1 MDERNIRIPVDL
13 NSNDKVINVKLD
25 QEFDNLE
32 ILSLK
37 ITSSDTYA
45 RQCSDYGVIV
55 GRVMLNSGF
64 GVQNAK
70 VNIFIPITAEDSER
84 PEITEIYPFDSINA
98 TYPNGVRYNLLPR
111 VRNSTNSSHRAVG
124 NFPDP
129 SDFSHYPQYVE
140 VIDKYYKYTTVT
152 NESGD
157 YMIFGVPT
165 GQHDIIM
172 DFDLFDTNS
181 FELSAND
188 LVEQISLNNSIEQLT
203 TLLNANANTNEDTED
218 VIYLKNGN
226 IIRGTLV
233 GQIPNESYRI
243 KTSDGSIFI
252 YEVEEILEITKE
264 VIENANRVPGF
275 KYLGNNNYE
284 VDLKTNLNEM
294 PNIFHQI
301 RQITVSPFWGDNDA
315 CDVGIT
321 RCDFR
326 INYNYTPTA
335 IFFGFI
341 QAPSKEFYIE
351 ADYNPIGVTEII
363 DGKDNKTGLFP
374 LQKLEVVVYRLDDK
388 LTPGSRKRLGVYT
401 GSYYNGIFRITLP
414 MYSDYYITDETGEL
428 VPTNETTLGI
438 PTKGYYAFEIYDTD
452 DGFTNRRQAYGNN
465 GGGFFNYIVP
475 GIRIPS
481 TTTGDAFLGGW
492 EGTWTGLFEY
502 DILNRKRKYYTVKT
516 IYKKHSNNNVLL
528 PGNVVNCFP
537 QFNPLKSNLY
547 WNFPLSYDTLSEI
560 SEPQIIG
567 SVLVPRFQ
575 ITSFPIELGKG
586 SFAENGVGITTP
598 VRCLNEIDIDPSK
611 TFNIKIN
618 DYEKYLGIGVKHGNG
633 LNFGP
638 VFTELF
644 TDDDFIIAGD
654 RSVFGEQATWNYGD
668 NSTTVFIP
676 SLYAS
681 SLARK
686 KGSNAN
692 GQGVHKAFNQVVNEQ
707 YTYGVFINSV
717 IFTNKEPL
725 MEILIYDITD
735 DLPDLIK
742 DGVYSSYNK
751 GTNIQN
757 TQQRNNTEEIY
768 VEGNQTA
775 ANTTLNN
782 NSYKG
787 NFYYFGLW
795 KEANSLYD
803 IEKNYFNR

>member
-13 NSNDKVINVKLD
+13 NSDDKVINVKLD

-37 ITSSDTYA
+37 ISSSDTYT

-70 VNIFIPITAEDSER
+70 VNVFIPITPEDSDR
-84 PEITEIYPFDSINA
+84 PEITEIYPFDSIN
-98 TYPNGVRYNLLPR
+98 TTFPNGVRYNLLPR
-111 VRNSTNSSHRAVG
+111 VRNTKNQSHRSVG
-124 NFPDP
+124 NFPDQ
-129 SDFSHYPQYVE
+129 SDFANYPQYVE
-140 VIDKYYKYTTVT
+140 VMDKYYKYTTVT

-181 FELSAND
+181 FELTAND

-203 TLLNANANTNEDTED
+203 TLLNANANTNED
-218 VIYLKNGN
+218 
-226 IIRGTLV
+226 
-233 GQIPNESYRI
+233 
-243 KTSDGSIFI
+243 
-252 YEVEEILEITKE
+252 
-264 VIENANRVPGF
+264 IENVDRVPGF

-284 VDLKTNLNEM
+284 IDVKTNLNEM
-294 PNIFHQI
+294 PNIFHQVK
-301 RQITVSPFWGDNDA
+301 QITVSPFWGDNDA

-341 QAPSKEFYIE
+341 QAPSKQFSINVEYTPV
-351 ADYNPIGVTEII
+351 NGGTLEIL
-363 DGKDNKTGLFP
+363 DENTPAAENSGSLFP

-452 DGFTNRRQAYGNN
+452 DGFTNRREPAKPVFT
-465 GGGFFNYIVP
+465 GFYNDIIP
-475 GIRIPS
+475 GVRIPS

-516 IYKKHSNNNVLL
+516 IYKKHNDESIIL
-528 PGNVVNCFP
+528 PGNSISYFP
-537 QFNPLKSNLY
+537 RFNPSKSNLY

-567 SVLVPRFQ
+567 SILIPRVR
-575 ITSFPIELGKG
+575 IGPERVGRVNIRPNDPILDVNHGLRR
-586 SFAENGVGITTP
+586 P
-598 VRCLNEIDIDPSK
+598 VRCVNEIEIDRSK
-611 TFNIKIN
+611 SFNIPVY
-618 DYEKYLGIGVKHGNG
+618 DYEKYLGIGVKKTNG
-633 LNFGP
+633 KNFGP

-644 TDDDFIIAGD
+644 TDDDFIGENNESI
-654 RSVFGEQATWNYGD
+654 FGEIDTWNYGD
-668 NSTTVFIP
+668 NSTTTFIP

-692 GQGVHKAFNQVVNEQ
+692 GQGVHKAFNQVVNDQ
-707 YTYGVFINSV
+707 YTYGVFINSA

-751 GTNIQN
+751 GNKNIN
-757 TQQRNNTEEIY
+757 KLVPRNNTEEIY
-768 VEGNQTA
+768 VDDDTI
-775 ANTTLNN
+775 TTNPVLNN

-795 KEANSLYD
+795 KGANSLYD

>member
-1 MDERNIRIPVDL
+1 MDETNIRIPVDL
-13 NSNDKVINVKLD
+13 NSDDKAINVKLD

-37 ITSSDTYA
+37 ISNSETYT

-70 VNIFIPITAEDSER
+70 VNVFIPITAEDSDR
-84 PEITEIYPFDSINA
+84 PEITEIYPFDSIN
-98 TYPNGVRYNLLPR
+98 TTFPNGVRYNLLPR
-111 VRNSTNSSHRAVG
+111 VRNSKNSSHRAVG

-129 SDFSHYPQYVE
+129 SDFANYPQYVE
-140 VIDKYYKYTTVT
+140 VMDKYYKYTTVT

-203 TLLNANANTNEDTED
+203 TLLNANANTNED
-218 VIYLKNGN
+218 
-226 IIRGTLV
+226 
-233 GQIPNESYRI
+233 
-243 KTSDGSIFI
+243 
-252 YEVEEILEITKE
+252 
-264 VIENANRVPGF
+264 IENVDRVPGF

-284 VDLKTNLNEM
+284 VDVKTNLNEM

-341 QAPSKEFYIE
+341 QTTPTAYYIRFDNAFIHPGLDPLTGRDIE
-351 ADYNPIGVTEII
+351 RPEIYSG
-363 DGKDNKTGLFP
+363 DNTLNTDEGKFSLSPF
-374 LQKLEVVVYRLDDK
+374 QKLEVVVYRLDDK

-401 GSYYNGIFRITLP
+401 GSFYNGIFRITLP
-414 MYSDYYITDETGEL
+414 MYTDYYITDESGEL
-428 VPTNETTLGI
+428 IPTNDTTLGI

-452 DGFTNRRQAYGNN
+452 DGFTNRREPFGT
-465 GGGFFNYIVP
+465 FFNYIVP
-475 GIRIPS
+475 GVRIPS

-502 DILNRKRKYYTVKT
+502 DLLNRKRKYYTIKT
-516 IYKKHSNNNVLL
+516 VYKKHDQNNVLL
-528 PGNVVNCFP
+528 PGDSVSYFP
-537 QFNPLKSNLY
+537 QFNERKVDLY
-547 WNFPLSYDTLSEI
+547 WNFPLSYNTLSDI
-560 SEPQIIG
+560 SEPEIIG
-567 SVLVPRFQ
+567 SVLVPRFE
-575 ITSFPIELGKG
+575 INSFPIDLGKG
-586 SFAENGVGITTP
+586 SFAENGVGIKTAI
-598 VRCLNEIDIDPSK
+598 RCLNEPMDIDLSK
-611 TFNIKIN
+611 TFNVKIN
-618 DYEKYLGIGVKHGNG
+618 GYEKYLGIGVKHGNG
-633 LNFGP
+633 LNFGS

-644 TDDDFIIAGD
+644 SDDDFIDTNNGGTSI
-654 RSVFGEQATWNYGD
+654 FGERATWNYGD

-692 GQGVHKAFNQVVNEQ
+692 GQSVHKAYNQVVNDQ

-751 GTNIQN
+751 GGKNIN
-757 TQQRNNTEEIY
+757 KLVPRNNTEEIY
-768 VEGNQTA
+768 VEDDTI
-775 ANTTLNN
+775 TTNPVLNN

-787 NFYYFGLW
+787 NFYYFGIW
-795 KEANSLYD
+795 KDANSLYD
-803 IEKNYFNR
+803 IEKNYFTR

>member
-1 MDERNIRIPVDL
+1 MDERNIRIPIDL
-13 NSNDKVINVKLD
+13 NSDDKVINVKLD

-37 ITSSDTYA
+37 ISNSDTYT

-70 VNIFIPITAEDSER
+70 VNVFIPITAEDSDR
-84 PEITEIYPFDSINA
+84 PEITEIYPFDSIN
-98 TYPNGVRYNLLPR
+98 TTFPNGVRYNLLPR
-111 VRNSTNSSHRAVG
+111 VRNTKNQSHRSVG

-129 SDFSHYPQYVE
+129 SDFANYPQYVE
-140 VIDKYYKYTTVT
+140 VMDKYYKYTTVT

-165 GQHDIIM
+165 GQYDIVM

-181 FELSAND
+181 FELTAND

-203 TLLNANANTNEDTED
+203 TLLNANANTNED
-218 VIYLKNGN
+218 
-226 IIRGTLV
+226 
-233 GQIPNESYRI
+233 
-243 KTSDGSIFI
+243 
-252 YEVEEILEITKE
+252 
-264 VIENANRVPGF
+264 IENVDRVPGF

-284 VDLKTNLNEM
+284 IDVKTNLNEM
-294 PNIFHQI
+294 PNIFHQVK
-301 RQITVSPFWGDNDA
+301 QITVSPFWGDNDA

-341 QAPSKEFYIE
+341 QTTDTSFYIRFNNE
-351 ADYNPIGVTEII
+351 FIGFGADTNLYKPEIY
-363 DGKDNKTGLFP
+363 GKDSVSVNEYGNLYPF
-374 LQKLEVVVYRLDDK
+374 QKLEVVVYRLDDK

-401 GSYYNGIFRITLP
+401 GSFYNGIFRITLP
-414 MYSDYYITDETGEL
+414 MYTDYYITDETGEL
-428 VPTNETTLGI
+428 VPTNDTTLGI

-452 DGFTNRRQAYGNN
+452 DGFTNRREPFGT
-465 GGGFFNYIVP
+465 FSNYIVP

-516 IYKKHSNNNVLL
+516 IYKKHNSDNVLL
-528 PGNVVNCFP
+528 PGDTVSYFP

-547 WNFPLSYDTLSEI
+547 WNFPLSYDSLSEI

-567 SVLVPRFQ
+567 SVLVPRFE
-575 ITSFPIELGKG
+575 INSFPIDLGKG
-586 SFAENGVGITTP
+586 SFAENGVGIRRA

-633 LNFGP
+633 LNFGS

-644 TDDDFIIAGD
+644 SDDDFIGYGEDGRYGTSI
-654 RSVFGEQATWNYGD
+654 FGERSTWNYGD
-668 NSTTVFIP
+668 NSTTTFIP

-681 SLARK
+681 TLARK

-692 GQGVHKAFNQVVNEQ
+692 AQSVHKAFNQVVNDQ

-725 MEILIYDITD
+725 MEILIHDITD

-742 DGVYSSYNK
+742 DSVYSSYNK
-751 GTNIQN
+751 GGKNIN
-757 TQQRNNTEEIY
+757 KLVPRNNTEEIY
-768 VEGNQTA
+768 VEDDTI
-775 ANTTLNN
+775 TTNPVLNN

-787 NFYYFGLW
+787 NFYYFGIW
-795 KEANSLYD
+795 KDANSLYD
-803 IEKNYFNR
+803 IEKNYFTR

>member
-1 MDERNIRIPVDL
+1 MDERNIRIPIDL
-13 NSNDKVINVKLD
+13 NSDDKVINVKLD

-37 ITSSDTYA
+37 ISNSDTYT

-70 VNIFIPITAEDSER
+70 VNVFIPITAEDSDR
-84 PEITEIYPFDSINA
+84 PEITEIYPFDSIN
-98 TYPNGVRYNLLPR
+98 TTFPNGVRYNLLPR
-111 VRNSTNSSHRAVG
+111 VRNTKNQSHRSVG

-129 SDFSHYPQYVE
+129 SDFANYPQYVE
-140 VIDKYYKYTTVT
+140 VMDKYYKYTTVT

-181 FELSAND
+181 FELTAND
-188 LVEQISLNNSIEQLT
+188 LVEQISLNNSVEQLT
-203 TLLNANANTNEDTED
+203 TLLNANANTNED
-218 VIYLKNGN
+218 
-226 IIRGTLV
+226 
-233 GQIPNESYRI
+233 
-243 KTSDGSIFI
+243 
-252 YEVEEILEITKE
+252 
-264 VIENANRVPGF
+264 IENVDRVPGF

-284 VDLKTNLNEM
+284 IDLKTNLDEM
-294 PNIFHQI
+294 PNIFHQVK
-301 RQITVSPFWGDNDA
+301 QITVSPFWGDNDA

-326 INYNYTPTA
+326 INYKYTPTA

-341 QAPSKEFYIE
+341 QTTAREFYIDV
-351 ADYNPIGVTEII
+351 DYTFIGGQPEIY
-363 DGKDNKTGLFP
+363 GKDNVAVNEYGSLLP

-401 GSYYNGIFRITLP
+401 GSFYNGIFRITLP
-414 MYSDYYITDETGEL
+414 MYTDYYITDESGEL
-428 VPTNETTLGI
+428 IPTSDTTLGI

-452 DGFTNRRQAYGNN
+452 DGFTNRREPF
-465 GGGFFNYIVP
+465 GGFVNNIVP
-475 GIRIPS
+475 GVRIPS
-481 TTTGDAFLGGW
+481 STTGDAFLGGW

-502 DILNRKRKYYTVKT
+502 DLLNRKRKYYTIKT
-516 IYKKHSNNNVLL
+516 IYKKHNNNNVLL
-528 PGNVVNCFP
+528 PGDFISYFP
-537 QFNPLKSNLY
+537 YFNEGKIDLY
-547 WNFPLSYDTLSEI
+547 WNFPLSYANLSDI
-560 SEPQIIG
+560 AEPEIIG
-567 SVLVPRFQ
+567 SVLVPR
-575 ITSFPIELGKG
+575 IRIAIETIGRVNIRPNDPILDI
-586 SFAENGVGITTP
+586 ENGLRRP
-598 VRCLNEIDIDPSK
+598 VRCVNEINIDKSQ
-611 TFNIKIN
+611 TFNTPVY
-618 DYEKYLGIGVKHGNG
+618 DYEKYLGIGVKKTNG
-633 LNFGP
+633 VNFGS

-644 TDDDFIIAGD
+644 SDDDFIGYGEDGRYGTSI
-654 RSVFGEQATWNYGD
+654 FGEKATWNYGD
-668 NSTTVFIP
+668 NTTTVFIP

-681 SLARK
+681 TLARK

-692 GQGVHKAFNQVVNEQ
+692 GQSVHKAFNQVVNDQ

-717 IFTNKEPL
+717 IFANKEPL

-751 GTNIQN
+751 GGKNIN
-757 TQQRNNTEEIY
+757 KLVPRNNTEEIY
-768 VEGNQTA
+768 VEDDTI
-775 ANTTLNN
+775 TTNPVLNN

-787 NFYYFGLW
+787 NFYYFGIW
-795 KEANSLYD
+795 KDANSLYD
-803 IEKNYFNR
+803 IEKNYFTR

>member
-1 MDERNIRIPVDL
+1 MDERNIRIPIDL
-13 NSNDKVINVKLD
+13 NSDDKVINVKLD

-37 ITSSDTYA
+37 ISNSDTYT

-70 VNIFIPITAEDSER
+70 VNVFIPITAEDSDR
-84 PEITEIYPFDSINA
+84 PEITEIYPFDSIN
-98 TYPNGVRYNLLPR
+98 TTFPNGVRYNLLPR
-111 VRNSTNSSHRAVG
+111 VRNTKNQSHRSVG

-129 SDFSHYPQYVE
+129 SDFANYPQYVE
-140 VIDKYYKYTTVT
+140 VMDKYYKYTTVT

-181 FELSAND
+181 FELTAND

-233 GQIPNESYRI
+233 EQIPNKSYKI
-243 KTSDGSIFI
+243 ETSDGSIFV

-264 VIENANRVPGF
+264 VIENVDRVPGF

-284 VDLKTNLNEM
+284 IDLKTNLDEM
-294 PNIFHQI
+294 PNIFHQVK
-301 RQITVSPFWGDNDA
+301 QITVSPFWGDNDA

-326 INYNYTPTA
+326 INYKYTPTA

-341 QAPSKEFYIE
+341 QAPSREVYIKT
-351 ADYNPIGVTEII
+351 DYKPISVTEII
-363 DGKDNKTGLFP
+363 DGEDNKTGLFP

-452 DGFTNRRQAYGNN
+452 DGFTNRRQAFGDN
-465 GGGFFNYIVP
+465 GGGYFNYIVP

-516 IYKKHSNNNVLL
+516 IYKKHNSDNVLL
-528 PGNVVNCFP
+528 PGDTVSYFP
-537 QFNPLKSNLY
+537 QFNPSKSNLY
-547 WNFPLSYDTLSEI
+547 WNFPLSYDSLSEI
-560 SEPQIIG
+560 SEPEIIG
-567 SVLVPRFQ
+567 SILLPRFQ

-611 TFNIKIN
+611 TFNVKIN

-633 LNFGP
+633 VNFGP

-644 TDDDFIIAGD
+644 TDDDFIADGTSI
-654 RSVFGEQATWNYGD
+654 FGKQGTWNYGD
-668 NSTTVFIP
+668 NSTTTFIP

-692 GQGVHKAFNQVVNEQ
+692 GQSVHKAFNQVVNDQ

-751 GTNIQN
+751 GGKNIN
-757 TQQRNNTEEIY
+757 KLVPRNNTEEIY
-768 VEGNQTA
+768 VEDDTI
-775 ANTTLNN
+775 TTNPVLNN

-787 NFYYFGLW
+787 NFYYFGIW
-795 KEANSLYD
+795 KDANSLYD
-803 IEKNYFNR
+803 IEKNYFTR

>member
-1 MDERNIRIPVDL
+1 MDERNIRIPIDL
-13 NSNDKVINVKLD
+13 NSDDKVINVKLD

-37 ITSSDTYA
+37 ISNSETYT

-70 VNIFIPITAEDSER
+70 VNVFIPITAEDSDR
-84 PEITEIYPFDSINA
+84 PEITEIYPFDSIN
-98 TYPNGVRYNLLPR
+98 TTFPNGVRYNLLPR
-111 VRNSTNSSHRAVG
+111 VRNTKNQSHRSVG
-124 NFPDP
+124 NFPDQ
-129 SDFSHYPQYVE
+129 SDFANYPQYVE
-140 VIDKYYKYTTVT
+140 VMDKYYKYTTVT

-181 FELSAND
+181 FELTAND
-188 LVEQISLNNSIEQLT
+188 LVEQISLNNSVEQLT
-203 TLLNANANTNEDTED
+203 TLLNANANTNED
-218 VIYLKNGN
+218 
-226 IIRGTLV
+226 
-233 GQIPNESYRI
+233 
-243 KTSDGSIFI
+243 
-252 YEVEEILEITKE
+252 
-264 VIENANRVPGF
+264 IENVDRVPGF

-284 VDLKTNLNEM
+284 IDVKTNLNEM
-294 PNIFHQI
+294 PNIFHQVK
-301 RQITVSPFWGDNDA
+301 QITVSPFWGDNDT

-341 QAPSKEFYIE
+341 QAPSKQFYIE
-351 ADYNPIGVTEII
+351 ADYNPIGVTEVI
-363 DGKDNKTGLFP
+363 DGKDNTTGLFP

-428 VPTNETTLGI
+428 VSTNETTLGI

-465 GGGFFNYIVP
+465 GAGFFNYIVP

-516 IYKKHSNNNVLL
+516 IYKKHSNDNVLL

-567 SVLVPRFQ
+567 SILVPRFQ

-586 SFAENGVGITTP
+586 SFAENGVGITTA

-611 TFNIKIN
+611 TFNVKIN

-644 TDDDFIIAGD
+644 TDDDFIIAGGTNI
-654 RSVFGEQATWNYGD
+654 FGEQATWNYGD
-668 NSTTVFIP
+668 NSTTTFIP

-692 GQGVHKAFNQVVNEQ
+692 AQSVHKAFNQVVNDQ

-717 IFTNKEPL
+717 IFANKEPL

-751 GTNIQN
+751 GGKNIN
-757 TQQRNNTEEIY
+757 KLVPRNNTEEIY
-768 VEGNQTA
+768 VEDDTI
-775 ANTTLNN
+775 TTNPVLNN

-787 NFYYFGLW
+787 NFYYFGIW
-795 KEANSLYD
+795 KDANSLYD
-803 IEKNYFNR
+803 IEKNYFTR

>member
-37 ITSSDTYA
+37 ITSSDTYT

-70 VNIFIPITAEDSER
+70 VNVFIPITAEDSER

-111 VRNSTNSSHRAVG
+111 VRNGKNSSHRAVG

-129 SDFSHYPQYVE
+129 SDFSNYPQYVE
-140 VIDKYYKYTTVT
+140 VMDKYYKYTTVT

-165 GQHDIIM
+165 GQYDIVM

-181 FELSAND
+181 FDLTAND
-188 LVEQISLNNSIEQLT
+188 LVEQISLNNSVEQLT
-203 TLLNANANTNEDTED
+203 TLLNANANTNED
-218 VIYLKNGN
+218 
-226 IIRGTLV
+226 
-233 GQIPNESYRI
+233 
-243 KTSDGSIFI
+243 
-252 YEVEEILEITKE
+252 
-264 VIENANRVPGF
+264 IENVDRVPGF

-284 VDLKTNLNEM
+284 VDIKTNLNEM

-326 INYNYTPTA
+326 INYKYTPTA
-335 IFFGFI
+335 VFFGFI
-341 QAPSKEFYIE
+341 QAPSN
-351 ADYNPIGVTEII
+351 DYFIDVEYTPIGGGVLEILDENI
-363 DGKDNKTGLFP
+363 PAGENGGSLFP

-401 GSYYNGIFRITLP
+401 GSLYNGIFRITLP
-414 MYSDYYITDETGEL
+414 MYTDYYITDETGEL
-428 VPTNETTLGI
+428 VPTNDTTLGI

-452 DGFTNRRQAYGNN
+452 DGFTNRREPSGNFYN
-465 GGGFFNYIVP
+465 NIVP
-475 GIRIPS
+475 GVRIPS

-516 IYKKHSNNNVLL
+516 IYKKHSDNSILL
-528 PGNVVNCFP
+528 PGDTVSYFP
-537 QFNPLKSNLY
+537 RFNPSKSNLY
-547 WNFPLSYDTLSEI
+547 WNFPLSFDTLNDI
-560 SEPQIIG
+560 FEPQIIG
-567 SVLVPRFQ
+567 SVLIPRIRIATERIGRTNIRFND
-575 ITSFPIELGKG
+575 PLLDVEHGLRR
-586 SFAENGVGITTP
+586 P
-598 VRCLNEIDIDPSK
+598 VRCVNEIEIDKSK
-611 TFNIKIN
+611 SFNIPVY
-618 DYEKYLGIGVKHGNG
+618 DYEKYLGIGVKKTNG
-633 LNFGP
+633 KNFGN

-644 TDDDFIIAGD
+644 TDDDFIDENNESI
-654 RSVFGEQATWNYGD
+654 FGEKDTWNYGD
-668 NSTTVFIP
+668 NTTTTFIP

-692 GQGVHKAFNQVVNEQ
+692 GQGVHKAYNQVVNEQ
-707 YTYGVFINSV
+707 YTYGVFINSA

-735 DLPDLIK
+735 ELPNLIK
-742 DGVYSSYNK
+742 DGVYSSYKK
-751 GTNIQN
+751 GDLNTQN
-757 TQQRNNTEEIY
+757 TQQRTSTEEIY
-768 VEGNQTA
+768 VEGSQTT
-775 ANTTLNN
+775 ANITLNN

>member
-37 ITSSDTYA
+37 ITSSDTYT

-70 VNIFIPITAEDSER
+70 VNVFIPITAEDSER

-111 VRNSTNSSHRAVG
+111 VRNGKNSSHRAVG

-129 SDFSHYPQYVE
+129 SDFSNYPQYVE
-140 VIDKYYKYTTVT
+140 VMDKYYKYTTVT

-165 GQHDIIM
+165 GQYDIVM

-181 FELSAND
+181 FDLTAND
-188 LVEQISLNNSIEQLT
+188 LVEQISLNNSVEQLT
-203 TLLNANANTNEDTED
+203 TLLNANANTNED
-218 VIYLKNGN
+218 
-226 IIRGTLV
+226 
-233 GQIPNESYRI
+233 
-243 KTSDGSIFI
+243 
-252 YEVEEILEITKE
+252 
-264 VIENANRVPGF
+264 IENVDRVPGF

-284 VDLKTNLNEM
+284 VDIKTNLNEM

-326 INYNYTPTA
+326 INYKYTPTA
-335 IFFGFI
+335 VFFGFI
-341 QAPSKEFYIE
+341 QAPSN
-351 ADYNPIGVTEII
+351 DYFIDVEYTPIGGGVLEILDENI
-363 DGKDNKTGLFP
+363 PAGENGGSLFP

-401 GSYYNGIFRITLP
+401 GSLYNGIFRITLP
-414 MYSDYYITDETGEL
+414 MYTDYYITDETGEL
-428 VPTNETTLGI
+428 VPTNDTTLGI

-452 DGFTNRRQAYGNN
+452 DGFTNRREPSGNFYN
-465 GGGFFNYIVP
+465 NIVP
-475 GIRIPS
+475 GVRIPS

-516 IYKKHSNNNVLL
+516 IYKKHSDNSILL
-528 PGNVVNCFP
+528 PGDTVSYFP
-537 QFNPLKSNLY
+537 RFNPSKSNLY
-547 WNFPLSYDTLSEI
+547 WNFPLSFDTLNDI
-560 SEPQIIG
+560 FEPQIIG
-567 SVLVPRFQ
+567 SVLIPRIRIATERIGRTNIRFND
-575 ITSFPIELGKG
+575 PLLDVEHGLRR
-586 SFAENGVGITTP
+586 P
-598 VRCLNEIDIDPSK
+598 VRCVNEIEIDKSK
-611 TFNIKIN
+611 SFNIPVY
-618 DYEKYLGIGVKHGNG
+618 DYEKYLGIGVKKTNG
-633 LNFGP
+633 KNFGN

-644 TDDDFIIAGD
+644 TDDDFIDENNESI
-654 RSVFGEQATWNYGD
+654 FGEKDTWNYGD
-668 NSTTVFIP
+668 NTTTTFIP

-692 GQGVHKAFNQVVNEQ
+692 GQGVHKAYNQVVNEQ
-707 YTYGVFINSV
+707 YTYGVFINSA

-735 DLPDLIK
+735 ELPNLIK
-742 DGVYSSYNK
+742 DGVYSSYKK
-751 GTNIQN
+751 GDLNTQN
-757 TQQRNNTEEIY
+757 TQQRTSTEEIY
-768 VEGNQTA
+768 VEGSQTI
-775 ANTTLNN
+775 ANITLNN

>member
-37 ITSSDTYA
+37 ITSSDTYT

-111 VRNSTNSSHRAVG
+111 VRNSTNSSHRSVG

-129 SDFSHYPQYVE
+129 SDFANYPQYVE
-140 VIDKYYKYTTVT
+140 VMDKYYKYTTVT

-203 TLLNANANTNEDTED
+203 TLLNANANTNED
-218 VIYLKNGN
+218 
-226 IIRGTLV
+226 
-233 GQIPNESYRI
+233 
-243 KTSDGSIFI
+243 
-252 YEVEEILEITKE
+252 
-264 VIENANRVPGF
+264 IENVDRVPGF

-284 VDLKTNLNEM
+284 VDVKTNLNEM

-341 QAPSKEFYIE
+341 QAPSKEVYIE
-351 ADYNPIGVTEII
+351 SDYNPIGVTEII
-363 DGKDNKTGLFP
+363 DGKDNETGLFP

-465 GGGFFNYIVP
+465 GAGFFNYIVP

-502 DILNRKRKYYTVKT
+502 DILNKKRKYYTVKT
-516 IYKKHSNNNVLL
+516 IYKKHNSDNVLL
-528 PGNVVNCFP
+528 PGDTVSYFP

-567 SVLVPRFQ
+567 SILLPRFQ

-586 SFAENGVGITTP
+586 SFAENGVGIRTA

-611 TFNIKIN
+611 TFNVKIN

-644 TDDDFIIAGD
+644 TDDDFIISDGK
-654 RSVFGEQATWNYGD
+654 SVFGEQATWNYGD

-681 SLARK
+681 SLAKK

-692 GQGVHKAFNQVVNEQ
+692 AQSVHKAFNQVVNDQ

-725 MEILIYDITD
+725 MEILIHDITD

-742 DGVYSSYNK
+742 DEVYSSYNK

-757 TQQRNNTEEIY
+757 TQQRSNTEEIY
-768 VEGNQTA
+768 VEDNQTA
-775 ANTTLNN
+775 VNTTLNN

-787 NFYYFGLW
+787 NFYYFGIW
-795 KEANSLYD
+795 KDANSLYD

>member
-1 MDERNIRIPVDL
+1 MDERNIRIPIDL
-13 NSNDKVINVKLD
+13 NSDDKVINVKLD

-37 ITSSDTYA
+37 ISSSDTYT

-70 VNIFIPITAEDSER
+70 VNVFIPITAEDSDR
-84 PEITEIYPFDSINA
+84 PEITEIYPFDSIN
-98 TYPNGVRYNLLPR
+98 TTFQNGVRYNLLPR
-111 VRNSTNSSHRAVG
+111 VRNTKNQSHRSVG
-124 NFPDP
+124 NFPDQ
-129 SDFSHYPQYVE
+129 SDFANYPQYVE
-140 VIDKYYKYTTVT
+140 VMDKYYKYTTVT

-181 FELSAND
+181 FELTAND

-203 TLLNANANTNEDTED
+203 TLLNANANTNED
-218 VIYLKNGN
+218 
-226 IIRGTLV
+226 
-233 GQIPNESYRI
+233 
-243 KTSDGSIFI
+243 
-252 YEVEEILEITKE
+252 
-264 VIENANRVPGF
+264 IENVDRVPGF

-284 VDLKTNLNEM
+284 IDVKTNLNEM
-294 PNIFHQI
+294 PNIFHQVK
-301 RQITVSPFWGDNDA
+301 QITVSPFWGDNDA

-321 RCDFR
+321 RCDFK
-326 INYNYTPTA
+326 INYKYTPTA

-341 QAPSKEFYIE
+341 QAPSKQFSIDVEYTPV
-351 ADYNPIGVTEII
+351 NGGTLEIL
-363 DGKDNKTGLFP
+363 DENTPAAENSGSLFP

-452 DGFTNRRQAYGNN
+452 DGFTNRREPTKPVFT
-465 GGGFFNYIVP
+465 GFYNDIIP
-475 GIRIPS
+475 GVRIPS

-516 IYKKHSNNNVLL
+516 IYKKHNDESIIL
-528 PGNVVNCFP
+528 PGNSISYFP
-537 QFNPLKSNLY
+537 RFNPSKSNLY

-567 SVLVPRFQ
+567 SILIPRVR
-575 ITSFPIELGKG
+575 IAPERVGRVNIRPNDPILDVNHGLRR
-586 SFAENGVGITTP
+586 P
-598 VRCLNEIDIDPSK
+598 VRCVNEIEIDRSK
-611 TFNIKIN
+611 SFNIPVY
-618 DYEKYLGIGVKHGNG
+618 DYEKYLGIGVKKTNG
-633 LNFGP
+633 KNFGP

-644 TDDDFIIAGD
+644 TDDDFIGKNNESI
-654 RSVFGEQATWNYGD
+654 FGEIDTWNYGD
-668 NSTTVFIP
+668 NSTTTFIP

-692 GQGVHKAFNQVVNEQ
+692 GQGVHKAFNQVVNDQ
-707 YTYGVFINSV
+707 YTYGVFINSA

-751 GTNIQN
+751 GNKNIN
-757 TQQRNNTEEIY
+757 KLVPRNNTEEIY
-768 VEGNQTA
+768 VDDDA
-775 ANTTLNN
+775 ITTNPVLNN

-795 KEANSLYD
+795 KGANSLYD

>member
-13 NSNDKVINVKLD
+13 NSDDKVINVKLD

-37 ITSSDTYA
+37 ISSSDTYT

-70 VNIFIPITAEDSER
+70 VNVFIPITAEDSDR
-84 PEITEIYPFDSINA
+84 PEITEIYPFDSIN
-98 TYPNGVRYNLLPR
+98 TTFQNGVRYNLLPR
-111 VRNSTNSSHRAVG
+111 VRNTKNQSHRSVG
-124 NFPDP
+124 NFPDQ
-129 SDFSHYPQYVE
+129 SDFANYPQYVE
-140 VIDKYYKYTTVT
+140 VMDKYYKYTTVT

-181 FELSAND
+181 FELTAND

-203 TLLNANANTNEDTED
+203 TLLNANANTNED
-218 VIYLKNGN
+218 
-226 IIRGTLV
+226 
-233 GQIPNESYRI
+233 
-243 KTSDGSIFI
+243 
-252 YEVEEILEITKE
+252 
-264 VIENANRVPGF
+264 IENVDRVPGF

-284 VDLKTNLNEM
+284 IDVKTNLNEM
-294 PNIFHQI
+294 PNIFHQVK
-301 RQITVSPFWGDNDA
+301 QITVSPFWGDNDA

-341 QAPSKEFYIE
+341 QAPSKQFSINVEYTPV
-351 ADYNPIGVTEII
+351 NGGTLEIL
-363 DGKDNKTGLFP
+363 DENTPAAENSGSLFP

-452 DGFTNRRQAYGNN
+452 DGFTNRREPAKPVFT
-465 GGGFFNYIVP
+465 GFYNDIIP
-475 GIRIPS
+475 GVRIPS

-516 IYKKHSNNNVLL
+516 IYKKHNDESIIL
-528 PGNVVNCFP
+528 PGNSISYFP
-537 QFNPLKSNLY
+537 RFNPSKSNLY

-567 SVLVPRFQ
+567 SILIPRVR
-575 ITSFPIELGKG
+575 IGPERVGRVNIRPNDPILDVNHGLRR
-586 SFAENGVGITTP
+586 P
-598 VRCLNEIDIDPSK
+598 VRCVNEIEIDRSK
-611 TFNIKIN
+611 SFNIPVY
-618 DYEKYLGIGVKHGNG
+618 DYEKYLGIGVKKTNG
-633 LNFGP
+633 KNFGP

-644 TDDDFIIAGD
+644 TDDDFIGENNESI
-654 RSVFGEQATWNYGD
+654 FGEIDTWNYGD
-668 NSTTVFIP
+668 NSTTTFIP

-692 GQGVHKAFNQVVNEQ
+692 GQGVHKAFNQVVNDQ
-707 YTYGVFINSV
+707 YTYGVFINSA

-751 GTNIQN
+751 GNKNIN
-757 TQQRNNTEEIY
+757 KLVPRNNTEEIY
-768 VEGNQTA
+768 VDDDA
-775 ANTTLNN
+775 ITTNPVLNN

-795 KEANSLYD
+795 KGANSLYD

>member
-1 MDERNIRIPVDL
+1 MDETNIRIPVDL
-13 NSNDKVINVKLD
+13 NSDDKAINVKLD

-37 ITSSDTYA
+37 ISNSETYT

-70 VNIFIPITAEDSER
+70 VNVFIPITAEDSDR
-84 PEITEIYPFDSINA
+84 PEITEIYPFDSIN
-98 TYPNGVRYNLLPR
+98 TTFPNGVRYNLLPR
-111 VRNSTNSSHRAVG
+111 VRNSKNSSHRAVG

-129 SDFSHYPQYVE
+129 SDFAHYPQYVE
-140 VIDKYYKYTTVT
+140 VMDKYYKYTTVT

-203 TLLNANANTNEDTED
+203 TLLNANANTNED
-218 VIYLKNGN
+218 
-226 IIRGTLV
+226 
-233 GQIPNESYRI
+233 
-243 KTSDGSIFI
+243 
-252 YEVEEILEITKE
+252 
-264 VIENANRVPGF
+264 IENVDRVPGF

-284 VDLKTNLNEM
+284 VDVKTNLNEM

-301 RQITVSPFWGDNDA
+301 RQITVSTFWGDNDA

-326 INYNYTPTA
+326 INYKYTPTA

-341 QAPSKEFYIE
+341 QTTPTAYYIRFDNAFIHPGLDPLTGRDIE
-351 ADYNPIGVTEII
+351 RPEIYSG
-363 DGKDNKTGLFP
+363 DNTLNTDEGKFSLSPF
-374 LQKLEVVVYRLDDK
+374 QKLEVVVYRLDDK

-401 GSYYNGIFRITLP
+401 GSFYNGIFRITLP
-414 MYSDYYITDETGEL
+414 MYTDYYITDESGEL
-428 VPTNETTLGI
+428 IPTNDTTLGI

-452 DGFTNRRQAYGNN
+452 DGFTNRREPFGT
-465 GGGFFNYIVP
+465 FFNYIVP
-475 GIRIPS
+475 GVRIPS

-502 DILNRKRKYYTVKT
+502 DLLNRKRKYYTIKT
-516 IYKKHSNNNVLL
+516 VYKKHDQNNVLL
-528 PGNVVNCFP
+528 PGDSVSYFP
-537 QFNPLKSNLY
+537 QFNERKVDLY
-547 WNFPLSYDTLSEI
+547 WNFPLSYNTLSDI
-560 SEPQIIG
+560 SEPEIIG
-567 SVLVPRFQ
+567 SVLVPRFE
-575 ITSFPIELGKG
+575 INSFPIDLGKG
-586 SFAENGVGITTP
+586 SFAENGVGIKTAI
-598 VRCLNEIDIDPSK
+598 RCLNEPMDIDLSK
-611 TFNIKIN
+611 TFNVKIN
-618 DYEKYLGIGVKHGNG
+618 GYEKYLGIGVKHGNG
-633 LNFGP
+633 LNFGS

-644 TDDDFIIAGD
+644 SDDDFINTDGTSI
-654 RSVFGEQATWNYGD
+654 FGERSTWNYGD

-692 GQGVHKAFNQVVNEQ
+692 GQGVHKAYNQVVNDQ
-707 YTYGVFINSV
+707 YTYGVFIN
-717 IFTNKEPL
+717 
-725 MEILIYDITD
+725 
-735 DLPDLIK
+735 
-742 DGVYSSYNK
+742 
-751 GTNIQN
+751 
-757 TQQRNNTEEIY
+757 
-768 VEGNQTA
+768 
-775 ANTTLNN
+775 
-782 NSYKG
+782 
-787 NFYYFGLW
+787 
-795 KEANSLYD
+795 
-803 IEKNYFNR
+803 

>member
-13 NSNDKVINVKLD
+13 NSDDKVINVKLD

-37 ITSSDTYA
+37 ISSSDTYT

-70 VNIFIPITAEDSER
+70 VNVFIPITAEDSLR
-84 PEITEIYPFDSINA
+84 PEITEIYPFDSIN
-98 TYPNGVRYNLLPR
+98 TTFPNGVRYNLLPR
-111 VRNSTNSSHRAVG
+111 VRNTKNLSHRSVG

-129 SDFSHYPQYVE
+129 SDFANYPQYVE
-140 VIDKYYKYTTVT
+140 VMDKYYKYTTVT

-165 GQHDIIM
+165 GQHDIVM

-181 FELSAND
+181 FELTAND
-188 LVEQISLNNSIEQLT
+188 LVEQISLNNSVEQLT
-203 TLLNANANTNEDTED
+203 TLLNANANTNED
-218 VIYLKNGN
+218 
-226 IIRGTLV
+226 
-233 GQIPNESYRI
+233 
-243 KTSDGSIFI
+243 
-252 YEVEEILEITKE
+252 
-264 VIENANRVPGF
+264 IENVDRVPGF

-284 VDLKTNLNEM
+284 IDLKTNLDEM
-294 PNIFHQI
+294 PNIFHQVK
-301 RQITVSPFWGDNDA
+301 QITVSPFWGDNDA

-326 INYNYTPTA
+326 INYKYTPTA

-341 QAPSKEFYIE
+341 QTTDKSFYIRFDN
-351 ADYNPIGVTEII
+351 AFVSPGVNDTGDSEKPEIF
-363 DGKDNKTGLFP
+363 GKDNVAVNEYGSLFP
-374 LQKLEVVVYRLDDK
+374 FQKLEVVVYRLDDK

-401 GSYYNGIFRITLP
+401 GSFYNGIFRITLP
-414 MYSDYYITDETGEL
+414 MYTDYYITDESGEL
-428 VPTNETTLGI
+428 IPTNDTTLGI

-452 DGFTNRRQAYGNN
+452 DGFTNRREPFGQ
-465 GGGFFNYIVP
+465 FFNYIVP
-475 GIRIPS
+475 GVRIPS

-502 DILNRKRKYYTVKT
+502 DLLNRKRKYYTIKT
-516 IYKKHSNNNVLL
+516 VYKKHDQNNVLL
-528 PGNVVNCFP
+528 PGDSVSYFP
-537 QFNPLKSNLY
+537 QFNERKVDLY
-547 WNFPLSYDTLSEI
+547 WNFPLSYNTISDI
-560 SEPQIIG
+560 SEPEIIG
-567 SVLVPRFQ
+567 SVLVPRFE
-575 ITSFPIELGKG
+575 INSFPIDLGKG
-586 SFAENGVGITTP
+586 SFAENAVGIKTA

-611 TFNIKIN
+611 TFNIKIS

-633 LNFGP
+633 INFGSI
-638 VFTELF
+638 FTELF
-644 TDDDFIIAGD
+644 SDDDFIGYGEDGRYGTSI
-654 RSVFGEQATWNYGD
+654 FGEKPTWNYGD
-668 NSTTVFIP
+668 NTTTVFIP

-681 SLARK
+681 SLAKK

-692 GQGVHKAFNQVVNEQ
+692 GQSVHKAFNQVVNDQ

-751 GTNIQN
+751 GGKNIN
-757 TQQRNNTEEIY
+757 KLVPRNNTEEIY
-768 VEGNQTA
+768 VEDDTI
-775 ANTTLNN
+775 TTNPVLNN

-787 NFYYFGLW
+787 NFYYFGIW
-795 KEANSLYD
+795 KDANSLYD
-803 IEKNYFNR
+803 IEKNYFTR

>member
-1 MDERNIRIPVDL
+1 MDETNIRIPVDL
-13 NSNDKVINVKLD
+13 NSDDKAINVKLD

-37 ITSSDTYA
+37 ISNSETYT

-70 VNIFIPITAEDSER
+70 VNVFIPITAEDSDR
-84 PEITEIYPFDSINA
+84 PEITEIYPFDSIN
-98 TYPNGVRYNLLPR
+98 TTFPNGVRYNLLPR
-111 VRNSTNSSHRAVG
+111 VRNSKNSSHRAVG

-129 SDFSHYPQYVE
+129 SDFANYPQYVE
-140 VIDKYYKYTTVT
+140 VMDKYYKYTTVT

-203 TLLNANANTNEDTED
+203 TLLNANANTNED
-218 VIYLKNGN
+218 
-226 IIRGTLV
+226 
-233 GQIPNESYRI
+233 
-243 KTSDGSIFI
+243 
-252 YEVEEILEITKE
+252 
-264 VIENANRVPGF
+264 IENVDRVPGF

-284 VDLKTNLNEM
+284 VDVKTNLNEM

-341 QAPSKEFYIE
+341 QTTPTAYYIRFDNAFIHPGLDPLTGRDIE
-351 ADYNPIGVTEII
+351 RPEIYSG
-363 DGKDNKTGLFP
+363 DNTLNTDEGKFSLSPF
-374 LQKLEVVVYRLDDK
+374 QKLEVVVYRLDDK

-401 GSYYNGIFRITLP
+401 GSFYNGIFRITLP
-414 MYSDYYITDETGEL
+414 MYTDYYITDESGEL
-428 VPTNETTLGI
+428 IPTNDTTLGI

-452 DGFTNRRQAYGNN
+452 DGFTNRREPFGT
-465 GGGFFNYIVP
+465 FFNYIVP
-475 GIRIPS
+475 GVRIPS

-502 DILNRKRKYYTVKT
+502 DLLNRKRKYYTIKT
-516 IYKKHSNNNVLL
+516 VYKKHDQNNVLL
-528 PGNVVNCFP
+528 PGDSVSYFP
-537 QFNPLKSNLY
+537 QFNERKVDLY
-547 WNFPLSYDTLSEI
+547 WNFPLSYNTLSDI
-560 SEPQIIG
+560 SEPEIIG
-567 SVLVPRFQ
+567 SVLVPRFE
-575 ITSFPIELGKG
+575 INSFPIDLGKG
-586 SFAENGVGITTP
+586 SFAENGVGIKTAI
-598 VRCLNEIDIDPSK
+598 RCLNEPMDIDLSK
-611 TFNIKIN
+611 TFNVKIN
-618 DYEKYLGIGVKHGNG
+618 GYEKYLGIGVKHGNG
-633 LNFGP
+633 LNFGS

-644 TDDDFIIAGD
+644 SDDDFIGYGEDGRYGTSI
-654 RSVFGEQATWNYGD
+654 FGERATWNYGD

-692 GQGVHKAFNQVVNEQ
+692 GQSVHKAYNQVVNDQ

-751 GTNIQN
+751 GGKNIN
-757 TQQRNNTEEIY
+757 KLVPRNNTEEIY
-768 VEGNQTA
+768 VEDDTI
-775 ANTTLNN
+775 TTNPVLNN

-787 NFYYFGLW
+787 NFYYFGIW
-795 KEANSLYD
+795 KDANSLYD
-803 IEKNYFNR
+803 IEKNYFTR